1 MCHTLLLSWLLA
13 ACLQDTVVDEV
24 GFGAVTQSGEDFVHL
39 LTGTEPI
46 VMDTL
51 AFPACAFPGT
61 ATTRFLLNLKMC
73 FHNFV

>member
-13 ACLQDTVVDEV
+13 ACLQNAFVDEV
-24 GFGAVTQSGEDFVHL
+24 GFGAVAQSGEDFVHL

-46 VMDTL
+46 VMDAL
-51 AFPACAFPGT
+51 AFPASTFSGT